1 MLTIKNPQK
10 LIGQE
15 YNDTLNIIGV
25 KEHTHHYE
33 FTLGYVSLGPVNIET
48 ILLHRKQTDNGMYIM
63 EYNNK
68 TLWLNTNEFDTTDKI
83 IICMQ
88 TI

>member
-1 MLTIKNPQK
+1 MLTIENPQK
-10 LIGQE
+10 LIGQPYSE
-15 YNDTLNIIGV
+15 VFDIIGV
-25 KEHTHHYE
+25 KEHKHHYE
-33 FTLGYVSLGPVNIET
+33 FTLGYASIGPQKTET
-48 ILLHRKQTDNGMYIM
+48 ILLHRKQTENGSYIM

-68 TLWLNTNEFDTTDKI
+68 TLWLNKDEFDTMDKI

>member
-1 MLTIKNPQK
+1 MLTIKNIQTI
-10 LIGQE
+10 IGQE

-33 FTLGYVSLGPVNIET
+33 FTLGHDVKVALET
-48 ILLHRKQTDNGMYIM
+48 ILLHRIQTDNGMYVM
-63 EYNNK
+63 EYDNK
-68 TLWLNTNEFDTTDKI
+68 TLWLNTNEFDTTEKI